1 MPIDIPK
8 PSSIKRKRT
17 KEEFEELIMAGDLL
31 TPGEII
37 IADEPAKEQTPK
49 APQFPNPVK
58 PVYVRKPHLTARP
71 LINHQGLRDLK
82 SNLTNTTTQ
91 E

>member
-8 PSSIKRKRT
+8 PSSIKTKRS
-17 KEEFEELIMAGDLL
+17 KQEIEELFV
-31 TPGEII
+31 T
-37 IADEPAKEQTPK
+37 DEPAEEQTPK

-58 PVYVRKPHLTARP
+58 PVFVRKPHLTARP
-71 LINHQGLRDLK
+71 LSNHQGLRDLK